1 MLLINNHSLSLYIY
15 VCVCD
20 NLLSFSCMELYVN
33 IDRYQNLDR
42 ADKINKHLIQA
53 TKAISELP
61 QDTS

>member
-1 MLLINNHSLSLYIY
+1 MC

-53 TKAISELP
+53 SKAISELP